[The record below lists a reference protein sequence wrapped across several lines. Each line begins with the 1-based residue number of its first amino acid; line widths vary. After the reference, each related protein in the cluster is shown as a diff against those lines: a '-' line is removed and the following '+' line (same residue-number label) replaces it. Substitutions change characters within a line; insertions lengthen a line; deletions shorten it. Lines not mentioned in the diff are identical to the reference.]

1 MPSQPTTTSF
11 ALLGLLAIKPWT
23 AYEIVA
29 QIKRGMHFFWPRS
42 DAHLYAELKRLVERG
57 HATAE
62 MVDGRRKQ
70 ATRYT
75 ITPEGRAALTAWF
88 GSEPA
93 APLIEVEG
101 FLRMFLG
108 DQATKDE
115 LREALEATARH
126 ARELHTKGSAL
137 IDELI
142 TTGGPFPQR
151 LHLIE
156 RQATFIADFYR
167 NLIEWCE
174 QTITKLRMARI
185 PRYRPH
191 ARRPRAMGTDTFR
204 ARPLDGLARRCPPI
218 LLAQILLKDF
228 PVGFLGKSSLTS
240 TDLGHL

>member
-1 MPSQPTTTSF
+1 MSSKPTTTSF
-11 ALLGLLAIKPWT
+11 ALLGLLGIKPWT

-62 MVDGRRKQ
+62 VVDGRRKQ

-75 ITPEGRAALTAWF
+75 ITPEGLSALNEWF
-88 GSEPA
+88 GTEPA
-93 APLIEVEG
+93 APIVEVEG

-115 LREALEATARH
+115 LRESLEATARH
-126 ARELHTKGSAL
+126 ARALRAKGTAL
-137 IDELI
+137 IEELLN
-142 TTGGPFPQR
+142 TGGPFPHR

-167 NLIEWCE
+167 DLIGWCE
-174 QTITKLRMARI
+174 QTITEI
-185 PRYRPH
+185 EEWP
-191 ARRPRAMGTDTFR
+191 DTR
-204 ARPLDGLARRCPPI
+204 DIG
-218 LLAQILLKDF
+218 
-228 PVGFLGKSSLTS
+228 LTS
-240 TDLGHL
+240 RGREQLERILAEPDP